1 MTLVYNIPDAWLTK
15 RTTGEEL
22 LSKFTELPVTTRAR
36 AISAIEQFISK
47 LEEGDELWRYS
58 SPPQTW
64 SNFCGSAG
72 IAIVRNGSI
81 LVGCQLIMN

>member
-47 LEEGDELWRYS
+47 LEEGDELWQA
-58 SPPQTW
+58 SP
-64 SNFCGSAG
+64 
-72 IAIVRNGSI
+72 
-81 LVGCQLIMN
+81 